1 MTQQFLAAHPNDYYA
16 HGYLGY
22 IYLQMG
28 DLAHAGE
35 EYSRSYELWP
45 SEDTQKHLERS
56 ESGSKVKPPS
66 RIKPN
71 QPLEPTAGRSAAK
84 SEG

>member
-1 MTQQFLAAHPNDYYA
+1 MAAHPNDYYA

-45 SEDTQKHLERS
+45 SEDTQKHLETVRKRKQS
-56 ESGSKVKPPS
+56 EASKQK
-66 RIKPN
+66 
-71 QPLEPTAGRSAAK
+71 
-84 SEG
+84 